1 MWSRIIMALLFV
13 VQPQSFVLYYYYYS
27 KYQLIGEFTYFPVHS
42 IKLLTALLTYLA
54 VVEVGPLL

>member
-1 MWSRIIMALLFV
+1 MALLFA
-13 VQPQSFVLYYYYYS
+13 VQPQSFVLYYYYS

>member
-1 MWSRIIMALLFV
+1 MWSRILMALLFA
-13 VQPQSFVLYYYYYS
+13 VQPQSFVLYYYYS

-42 IKLLTALLTYLA
+42 INLLTALLTYLA